1 MALAPQPADVHLRRL
16 LFGSALVA
24 IFCAAALLA
33 TSPGLPMVWDE
44 GDAILRAEKIPQDW
58 QYTTQ
63 REGHPAFYGIL
74 IAVGQGISSG
84 WLSPL
89 SAARLGPMMLFALAA
104 GAMFYRMWREYSA
117 AAAVGAVGALM
128 LLPRMF
134 AHAHFASLDG
144 PLTSCW
150 ILAWATFAP
159 ASRRGCSL
167 SAGRDE
173 GRRERREERRGRSE
187 ERGSGALRRYF
198 APPSSL
204 FARPCW
210 LWGIALGMTLSCKAT
225 GWIAP
230 LPFLAWALVYR
241 DRAAGRTLAVGLPV
255 AVLAFFVL
263 NPPLWHDPLHGWVEF
278 FDLNLHRA
286 ARLKLNIP
294 VRFLGESHHL
304 GNPLPWY
311 NTLLWTAVTVPVGT
325 LSLAVIGTV
334 TVVWRCR
341 AERMGILLA
350 ANWLVLVIVRALP
363 MVPPHD
369 GVRLFL
375 PSFAFLAALAGVG
388 GHEVVSWVTRRR
400 PNDARARRFAVAALG
415 LIYAGSASS
424 LFWYAPQW
432 LSYYNLLIGGLPGA
446 TVAGMEPT
454 YYWDGLDQSVLDWL
468 DKNTEEDEKI
478 LFQTALLENL
488 RLMQRWERL
497 RRTVLFEAI
506 DDRGESV
513 WYLLRYPPQRVM
525 VVDSLPEFR
534 WYVLQ
539 HRPGPWPWHP
549 IDPWLIEHA
558 RPAHRKTIRPPALR
572 DVLRGW
578 GVDVPRPWRLDVPLV
593 EVYDYRQY
601 LRARSATGGR
611 DIGPEN
617 SPPRSW
623 HAVTGDLSPT
633 CRRRLLML
641 RIPMS

>member
-1 MALAPQPADVHLRRL
+1 MALASQPADVRLRRL
-16 LFGSALVA
+16 LFGSALAA

-74 IAVGQGISSG
+74 IAVGQRISSG
-84 WLSPL
+84 WLGPL
-89 SAARLGPMMLFALAA
+89 SAARFGPMMLFGLAA

-117 AAAVGAVGALM
+117 AAAVAAVGALM

-159 ASRRGCSL
+159 ARQSWG
-167 SAGRDE
+167 
-173 GRRERREERRGRSE
+173 
-187 ERGSGALRRYF
+187 GSV
-198 APPSSL
+198 
-204 FARPCW
+204 
-210 LWGIALGMTLSCKAT
+210 LWGIMLGMTLSCKAT

-230 LPFLAWALVYR
+230 LPFLAWAVVYR

-278 FDLNLHRA
+278 FNRNLHRA
-286 ARLKLNIP
+286 ELLRLNIP

-325 LSLAVIGTV
+325 LLLGVIGTV
-334 TVVWRCR
+334 AVVWRCR
-341 AERMGILLA
+341 AERVGILLA
-350 ANWLVLVIVRALP
+350 ANWLVLLIVRALP

-388 GHEVVSWVTRRR
+388 GHEAVSCVTRRR
-400 PNDARARRFAVAALG
+400 PNDVRARRFAVAALG
-415 LIYAGSASS
+415 LLYAGSASS

-446 TVAGMEPT
+446 TAAGMEPT

-468 DKNTEEDEKI
+468 DKNTGEDEKI
-478 LFQTALLENL
+478 LFQSALLENL

-506 DDRGESV
+506 DDPGGSV
-513 WYLLRYPPQRVM
+513 WYLLRYPPRRVV

-593 EVYDYRQY
+593 EVYDYRQH

-611 DIGPEN
+611 DIRPEN
-617 SPPRSW
+617 SP
-623 HAVTGDLSPT
+623 
-633 CRRRLLML
+633 
-641 RIPMS
+641 